1 MKKLL
6 LSFMLVLAALI
17 AAPETRAQ
25 GYSAYG
31 VDYLLTGGT
40 NIVAAATTATYNLG
54 IGCFR
59 QNTVNI
65 GVSFSA
71 TGTNS
76 STITLKF
83 SDSNDGTT
91 WFTNNPAYTI
101 VMTAAD
107 TGTVTTQTN
116 LNVGAVGQIRL
127 QSIQNA
133 NATVP
138 LTNVLVNFS
147 TKR

>member
-6 LSFMLVLAALI
+6 LSFMLVLAALV
-17 AAPETRAQ
+17 AAPDTRAQ

-40 NIVAAATTATYNLG
+40 NVVAAATTATYTG
-54 IGCFR
+54 VIGCFR
-59 QNTVNI
+59 QNAVNV
-65 GVSFSA
+65 GVSFAA

-76 STITLKF
+76 STVTIKF
-83 SDSNDGTT
+83 SDSNDGSN
-91 WFTNNPAYTI
+91 WYTNNPNYTI
-101 VMTAAD
+101 VMTANGTA
-107 TGTVTTQTN
+107 TVTTQTN

-127 QSIQNA
+127 ESIQNA
-133 NATVP
+133 NGSVP